1 MRACY
6 ADALLA
12 YTLRAVKAKK
22 TMEEEATENERA
34 HDSLLLEKRLEK
46 EREAREACCATR
58 LKLLSYLSGT

>member
-34 HDSLLLEKRLEK
+34 HDSLLLETHLEK
-46 EREAREACCATR
+46 ELER
-58 LKLLSYLSGT
+58 LEELERRVALLD